1 MTITYLAEEEKKEAS
16 PQQSPAAGA
25 ASSQQDGGIF
35 SVKSSESAYYDASS
49 RDGGEGAGIG
59 TDGNNAAKSP
69 TSSSE
74 RNGGDVAATA
84 GMDQH
89 TGVRRHHQHHHHHRH
104 LTDHSQ
110 EGVVGR
116 GMALVGG
123 MPQDGSD
130 DTLHPDELNELRTL
144 LPTIR
149 SIRSSWETA
158 QTSSSAAVCGPP
170 LPLTNADPRHNNIPM
185 TATSDPASSPSHAVS
200 PRTRASTAGFSIAAL
215 DDNLSVSDCSTE
227 DNYGLADDTV
237 RLSRDI
243 YSILFVTNPR
253 RHPFVFALM
262 VFAFQIFVLALVCI
276 DVIDLQNT
284 FNPLDIPAGVNAAVR
299 AAQFI
304 AILVSV
310 ATQDDLITAINWL
323 HNGYPSKTVHLD
335 EGGVFWQ
342 WVLAVSLRFFQGS
355 LCLGTTFIL
364 IMQANDV
371 VGLFLDFLALTFIS
385 TLDDIMFALARDGY
399 FSHKLKKEA
408 KYVMSVRVPVSPS
421 RFFRPLAFAFL
432 CSSFIIGWCY
442 VVYGQATGKYIR
454 CNTISVQFGD
464 AFHPDLAHFSGIY
477 SVSSSNL
484 GRPIYVEQKPQIE
497 AKYHG
502 QAIFAYCHAENA
514 WTFSFAEKDGD
525 KVDPCNWVAK
535 TIETETFDIST
546 IPASDWNVLS
556 SENVE
561 VPFTHFSLVCNDC
574 EHQTKDT
581 CSNAGQCVSN
591 TCVCNED
598 RFGINCQYEKPC
610 DTVEVD
616 TSKEPFVGDWSE
628 IFDLLQL
635 ALPRIEADKYRI
647 HSIKVYDRPVYS
659 SQHDDGSFHLI
670 LFTGRRWVLINSD
683 SARLRNGLNTNW
695 QDVVEWL
702 ESFHGYYSEYTV
714 SYISSPTDVFTPSDT
729 VSPLE
734 LQWFGTKS
742 TNNEVDLNDP
752 QPTVLLC
759 GVCNDRSNPCGNQGV
774 CRAGSCQCKMGT
786 FGSLCQVSGF
796 QLCNSLQVQFG
807 DALVSN
813 MGGFTG
819 IYDRSSQVI
828 NGRSVYVERSRRSAV
843 FAYCQQEKA
852 YTFTI
857 LLAGLSHN
865 STSDLEPCL
874 DWTAKSTQTES
885 YDITAVPKDWLIRRN
900 SLVDEG
906 VQMKSFKLSCNDCD
920 RKESVAITPR
930 SGKSQGCKYHG
941 ICTSS
946 DEAPIGPADGMGSSS
961 NFVDLTPG
969 KRCRCDDGRYG
980 PTCEFRM
987 VSKNQCGFG

>member
-1 MTITYLAEEEKKEAS
+1 MTIIYLAEEEKKEGS
-16 PQQSPAAGA
+16 PRESPAAGA
-25 ASSQQDGGIF
+25 SLCQEDGILL

-49 RDGGEGAGIG
+49 RDGGAGAG
-59 TDGNNAAKSP
+59 AAEGKAGANDTATSP

-74 RNGGDVAATA
+74 RSGGDVAATA
-84 GMDQH
+84 GVDQH
-89 TGVRRHHQHHHHHRH
+89 TGVRHQHQHNHHRRK

-116 GMALVGG
+116 GMALVRG
-123 MPQDGSD
+123 MPQDSSD

-170 LPLTNADPRHNNIPM
+170 LPLTNADPHHNIPM
-185 TATSDPASSPSHAVS
+185 TASSNPASSPSHAVS

-227 DNYGLADDTV
+227 DNYGVADDTV

-253 RHPFVFALM
+253 RHPFAFAIM

-355 LCLGTTFIL
+355 LCLATTFIL

-464 AFHPDLAHFSGIY
+464 AFHPDLAHFSGVY
-477 SVSSSNL
+477 AATSSNL

-497 AKYHG
+497 AKHHG
-502 QAIFAYCHAENA
+502 QAIFGYCHTENA
-514 WTFSFAEKDGD
+514 WTFSFADKDGN

-535 TIETETFDIST
+535 TVETETFDIST

-556 SENVE
+556 SESVE

-574 EHQTKDT
+574 EHQTKDA

-591 TCVCNED
+591 ACVCDEG
-598 RFGINCQYEKPC
+598 RFGLNCQYEKPC
-610 DTVEVD
+610 ETVEVD

-628 IFDLLQL
+628 TFDLIQL
-635 ALPRIEADKYRI
+635 AVPRIEADKYRI
-647 HSIKVYDRPVYS
+647 HSVKVYDRPVYS
-659 SQHDDGSFHLI
+659 SHHDDGSYHLI

-683 SARLRNGLNTNW
+683 SAGLRNGLDTDW

-702 ESFHGYYSEYTV
+702 EEFHGYYSSYSV

-734 LQWFGTKS
+734 LQWYGTKS
-742 TNNEVDLNDP
+742 TSNEVDLNEP

-759 GVCNDRSNPCGNQGV
+759 GICNDRSNPCGNQGV

-796 QLCNSLQVQFG
+796 SLCNSLQIQFG

-828 NGRSVYVERSRRSAV
+828 NGRSVYVERSRQSAV
-843 FAYCQQEKA
+843 LAYCQQEKA

-857 LLAGLSHN
+857 LAGLFHN
-865 STSDLEPCL
+865 STTDLDPCL
-874 DWTAKSTQTES
+874 DWTAKSIQTES
-885 YDITAVPKDWLIRRN
+885 YDITAVAKDWLIRRN

-920 RKESVAITPR
+920 RKENVAITPR

-941 ICTSS
+941 VCTSS
-946 DEAPIGPADGMGSSS
+946 DEAPIGPAGGIGSSS

-987 VSKNQCGFG
+987 VSKK